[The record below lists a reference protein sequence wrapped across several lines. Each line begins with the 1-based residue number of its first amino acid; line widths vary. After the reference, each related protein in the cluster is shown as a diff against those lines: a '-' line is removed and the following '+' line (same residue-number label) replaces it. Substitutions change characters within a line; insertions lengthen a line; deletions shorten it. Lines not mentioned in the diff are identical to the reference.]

1 MNNGNNCPGP
11 KSYKP
16 LTKKGIVKKHVD
28 HLRKKESSIQDK
40 IYPEMQLQK
49 WELNQTEITVNSLA
63 RTNNPSQHIRDPN
76 TQKQL
81 RTQIY
86 ILFHNRLMMI
96 YYNPN
101 LGKLTP
107 GVAVAVI
114 QILFS
119 DDLNKK

>member
-16 LTKKGIVKKHVD
+16 LTKKGIVKKHV
-28 HLRKKESSIQDK
+28 QDK

-107 GVAVAVI
+107 RVAVAVI

-119 DDLNKK
+119 DNLNKK